1 MAMAKKNKEKALA
14 PAGDVVATLNR
25 EQANALV
32 SYLNYKKYHWLTFGP
47 LFRDLHLLFEEH
59 AILIH
64 AMLDELAERALMLD
78 GRPLADPATY
88 LPSATVAPSSGAK
101 SVEEMLEEAVAN
113 HDVVIREMHADA
125 DLAGKAG
132 DIGTA
137 DLYTRL
143 VQTHQKQRWFLRE
156 ILRKKDGLVR

>member
-1 MAMAKKNKEKALA
+1 MAKKNKGKEAA

-25 EQANALV
+25 QQANALV

-59 AILIH
+59 ATQVH
-64 AMLDELAERALMLD
+64 DMVDELAERALMLD
-78 GRPLADPATY
+78 GQPLADPAAY
-88 LPSATVAPSSGAK
+88 LPAATVKPSRGEK
-101 SVEEMLEEAVAN
+101 TVEEMLEEALAN
-113 HDVVIREMHADA
+113 HDVVIREMHVDA
-125 DLAGKAG
+125 DLAGRSG

-143 VQTHQKQRWFLRE
+143 VQTHQKQRWFLKE
-156 ILRKKDGLVR
+156 LLRKKDGLVR